1 MRHTVAFIVGALVL
15 AVSLPAAA
23 QDFKLKADLFGQKKP
38 APKPPKVDW
47 NWKPPAAQAP
57 ASRPSVICGMTV
69 VPADPAI
76 DPKIR
81 VAPRDNGVKFAMK
94 VVEPTV
100 CAAPPR

>member
-1 MRHTVAFIVGALVL
+1 MRHAVAFAAASLVL
-15 AVSLPAAA
+15 AMSLPAAA
-23 QDFKLKADLFGQKKP
+23 QDFKLRADLFGQKKP

-47 NWKPPAAQAP
+47 NWKPLAQTQ
-57 ASRPSVICGMTV
+57 ASRPSVVCGMTV

-94 VVEPTV
+94 VVEPTI
-100 CAAPPR
+100 CQAPSQR

>member
-1 MRHTVAFIVGALVL
+1 MRHAVAFAAGPLVL
-15 AVSLPAAA
+15 AMSLPAAA
-23 QDFKLKADLFGQKKP
+23 QDFKLKGDLFGQKKP
-38 APKPPKVDW
+38 SPKSPKVDW
-47 NWKPPAAQAP
+47 NWKPLTQTQTAA
-57 ASRPSVICGMTV
+57 RPSVICGMTV

-100 CAAPPR
+100 CAAPQR

>member
-1 MRHTVAFIVGALVL
+1 MRNTVTFAAGALVL
-15 AVSLPAAA
+15 AIALPAAA
-23 QDFKLKADLFGQKKP
+23 QDFKFKGDLFGQKKP

-47 NWKPPAAQAP
+47 NWQPPAAQDQA
-57 ASRPSVICGMTV
+57 AGPSVVCGLTL

-94 VVEPTV
+94 VVEPRI
-100 CAAPPR
+100 CKP

>member
-1 MRHTVAFIVGALVL
+1 MRHTVAFAVGALVL
-15 AVSLPAAA
+15 AMSLPAAA

-38 APKPPKVDW
+38 VPKPPRVDW
-47 NWKPPAAQAP
+47 NLKPLTQAE
-57 ASRPSVICGMTV
+57 ASARPSVICGMTV

-81 VAPRDNGVKFAMK
+81 VAPRTNGVTFAMK

-100 CAAPPR
+100 CAAPQR